1 MIDINSFKTR
11 QDFIVNSND
20 LNKKTNIDLFAEGNK
35 RKVELDRKLEDDS
48 IRGNMLLSGNIV
60 RQNILNSSAS
70 KMTTINNIVD
80 ADSYTEEN
88 NELYDKFYYN
98 LNKGKDI
105 ANNIKK
111 NVNKENKSKNQLK
124 KDDKNI

>member
-1 MIDINSFKTR
+1 MIDNNSFKTR

-98 LNKGKDI
+98 LNKGKEI

>member
-98 LNKGKDI
+98 LNKGKEI

>member
-1 MIDINSFKTR
+1 MIDNNSFKTR
-11 QDFIVNSND
+11 QDFVVNSNS
-20 LNKKTNIDLFAEGNK
+20 LNQKSNVDLFVEGNK

-60 RQNILNSSAS
+60 RQNILKASAS

-98 LNKGKDI
+98 LNKGKEI
-105 ANNIKK
+105 ANKIKK

>member
-1 MIDINSFKTR
+1 MIDNNSFKTR

-98 LNKGKDI
+98 LNKGKET
-105 ANNIKK
+105 ANNKQK
-111 NVNKENKSKNQLK
+111 NFNKENKSKNHLK